1 VTTAV
6 YARISDDRKDGVGVD
21 NQIRACLD
29 WCQVEGWAPVAVYRD
44 DGVSASKYADKPRKA
59 YRDLLRAVEAGNV
72 ERIVCFATDRLYR
85 QPRELEVELIPLA
98 ERVEVRSKVG
108 GIIDLSTAGGRSAAR
123 DQVRMAAYESDIR
136 SERTRLSQQ
145 GKRDKG
151 DPHGGPRPFGWL
163 ALDGHPSWDPRQH
176 DPVEAAL
183 IRQAV
188 DDVLAGAGVNEI
200 ARRWTAT
207 GVKQPRGVL
216 GWHPATIRS
225 LLTSP
230 RNAALV
236 TYGGDVVREGN
247 WPAIIDRERWERV
260 CAELAHRGSRF
271 ASGRRRRRLLS
282 GVLVCG
288 LCGSLLMHGGSGPRD
303 RRDGSKKPSV
313 RSYRCKKGPGVTGCG
328 RLQIA
333 AEPLERDVTEA
344 LLTYLDR
351 DDLAALA
358 GATESSEASTL
369 TRELA
374 ELDRDARET
383 ADLAAAGQI
392 RPADFA
398 RYSSGVDGR
407 RQALR
412 QRLARLSSSSA
423 LEPYAGKVGAL
434 RAAWP
439 GLSDDQRRSLIA
451 GAFGRLTVRARVT
464 GEYGY
469 DLSRVEAE
477 RGSLGSRQG
486 ASVGQAIT
494 IASPGAPVQ

>member
-1 VTTAV
+1 MTTAV
-6 YARISDDRKDGVGVD
+6 YARISDDRKDGVGVE
-21 NQIRACLD
+21 NQIRKCLE
-29 WCQVEGWAPVAVYRD
+29 WCVVEGWAPVAVYRD
-44 DGVSASKYADKPRKA
+44 DGVSASVYASKPRKA

-85 QPRELEVELIPLA
+85 QPRELEVLIPLA
-98 ERVEVRSKVG
+98 ERVEVRSKIG
-108 GIIDLSTAGGRSAAR
+108 GIIDLSTAGGRLNARIQVGLAAN
-123 DQVRMAAYESDIR
+123 ESDIK

-145 GKRDKG
+145 GKRDRG

-163 ALDGHPSWDPRQH
+163 ALEGHPSWDPRQH

-200 ARRWTAT
+200 ARRWTAA

-247 WPAIIDRERWERV
+247 WPPIIDRERFERI
-260 CAELAHRGSRF
+260 CAELDQRGSRF
-271 ASGRRRRRLLS
+271 SPVRRRRTLLS

-288 LCGSLLMHGGSGPRD
+288 LCGSLLMHGGSGPRE
-303 RRDGSKKPSV
+303 RRDGSRKPSAKV
-313 RSYRCKKGPGVTGCG
+313 YRCKKGPGATGCG
-328 RLQIA
+328 CMQIA

-344 LLTYLDR
+344 LLAYLDR
-351 DDLAALA
+351 EDLAALA
-358 GATESSEASTL
+358 GATESGEASTL

-383 ADLAAAGQI
+383 ADLAAGGKI

-412 QRLARLSSSSA
+412 QRLARLSSTSA

-439 GLSDDQRRSLIA
+439 SLSDDQRRSLIA
-451 GAFGRLTVRARVT
+451 GAFGRLTVRARVK

-469 DLSRVEAE
+469 DFARVRAE
-477 RGSLGSRQG
+477 RGAKVPSSL
-486 ASVGQAIT
+486 
-494 IASPGAPVQ
+494 